1 MVKCPMSH
9 QCPTKRIL
17 ASLIVVTFWLQLSQ
31 GASVNLTVEGGV
43 DLVDEI
49 CPGIV
54 TLFCEGVDIN
64 QLRWRYNGDTN
75 IFMYSSDSSPS
86 QSQPSQT
93 FLSVELVAISQNT
106 VDPDRANFT
115 SILTADLSR
124 LQSDNVM
131 NIECGDAAIFQIESV
146 NVQIIDRSRPRDPRF
161 SMVTT
166 EYQSKRLNSV
176 QVQWRK
182 SENFCP
188 DYGLTF
194 VYRVNLT
201 AERSISI
208 NHDNCSNNFC
218 KATFVEM
225 DGEIGTIKLSVL
237 AANELGSSAL
247 ICYPYTIDSS
257 AQQYFTP
264 QVSFTNDQF
273 EVECIS
279 TVLSASGQSCSV
291 RYTTNPLFTGLSDE
305 ITSMLDTPFSIPGLS
320 ADTIYYF
327 KFSLLVNSSLQI
339 VDRISFIAQTSTGL
353 PGWGIA
359 LIAIVVIFFGIST
372 VIIFSI
378 CVLHA
383 VRKKRKG
390 NIHSTDNNNGCKDSQ
405 QDESEKCTDVL
416 FNDDP
421 ARRSCNTEE
430 VDLEPDQLVTRCI
443 TRNHNLANDMTI
455 KEARE
460 ETEF

>member
-1 MVKCPMSH
+1 M
-9 QCPTKRIL
+9 
-17 ASLIVVTFWLQLSQ
+17 VTFWLQLSQ
-31 GASVNLTVEGGV
+31 GTLHTRAVLLILHSLYCSGLSAINFTDFQMITGASVNLTVEGGV

-182 SENFCP
+182 S
-188 DYGLTF
+188 
-194 VYRVNLT
+194 
-201 AERSISI
+201 
-208 NHDNCSNNFC
+208 
-218 KATFVEM
+218 
-225 DGEIGTIKLSVL
+225 
-237 AANELGSSAL
+237 
-247 ICYPYTIDSS
+247 
-257 AQQYFTP
+257 
-264 QVSFTNDQF
+264 VS
-273 EVECIS
+273 
-279 TVLSASGQSCSV
+279 
-291 RYTTNPLFTGLSDE
+291 
-305 ITSMLDTPFSIPGLS
+305 
-320 ADTIYYF
+320 
-327 KFSLLVNSSLQI
+327 
-339 VDRISFIAQTSTGL
+339 
-353 PGWGIA
+353 
-359 LIAIVVIFFGIST
+359 
-372 VIIFSI
+372 
-378 CVLHA
+378 
-383 VRKKRKG
+383 
-390 NIHSTDNNNGCKDSQ
+390 
-405 QDESEKCTDVL
+405 
-416 FNDDP
+416 
-421 ARRSCNTEE
+421 
-430 VDLEPDQLVTRCI
+430 
-443 TRNHNLANDMTI
+443 
-455 KEARE
+455 
-460 ETEF
+460 